1 MRTHLTLLRISI
13 GVEVVRIVWVRAY
26 TRHRKGKLERVRSH
40 YRKY

>member
-26 TRHRKGKLERVRSH
+26 LRRRKGKLELVRSH